1 LCEQAKE
8 DTLTEHTVTF
18 IFALLAIFGFVSA
31 AVVLL
36 TRIFASSV
44 FFAWRERLGSTTLV
58 LAAIAATIATLG
70 SLYLSEVAHF
80 PPCKLCWYQRIAM
93 YPLPIALWIAVWRDD
108 RGIRPYVLAPALIG
122 SVISIW
128 HILIEHFP
136 SLETTTTCD
145 VSNPCGVIWVR
156 QLHYFTIPTMAL
168 AGFSFIIAMVSLC
181 PPRRAPVDWD
191 DEEALVSA
199 HSS

>member
-1 LCEQAKE
+1 M
-8 DTLTEHTVTF
+8 TTHTVTF
-18 IFALLAIFGFVSA
+18 IFALLAIFGFASA
-31 AVVLL
+31 AVIVLVRL
-36 TRIFASSV
+36 FAPAV
-44 FFAWRERLGSTTLV
+44 FFAWRARLGTTTLV
-58 LAAIAATIATLG
+58 LAAIAATIAVGG

-108 RGIRPYVLAPALIG
+108 RGIRPYVIVPAAIG

-128 HILIEHFP
+128 HVLIEHYP

-168 AGFSFIIAMVSLC
+168 AGFWFIIAMVSLC
-181 PPRRAPVDWD
+181 PPRRTPVDWD
-191 DEEALVSA
+191 DDEELISA
-199 HSS
+199 AAP

>member
-1 LCEQAKE
+1 MS
-8 DTLTEHTVTF
+8 THTVTF
-18 IFALLAIFGFVSA
+18 IFALLAIFGFATA
-31 AVVLL
+31 AVVLV
-36 TRIFASSV
+36 TRLFAPAV
-44 FFAWRERLGSTTLV
+44 VAGWRQRLGSSTLV
-58 LAAIAATIATLG
+58 LAAIAGTIATLG

-108 RGIRPYVLAPALIG
+108 RGIRPYVLAPAAIG

-128 HILIEHFP
+128 HVLIEHFP
-136 SLETTTTCD
+136 SLETKTTCD

-168 AGFSFIIAMVSLC
+168 AGFAFIIAMVSLC
-181 PPRRAPVDWD
+181 PPRQVPVDSD
-191 DEEALVSA
+191 DEEELVSA
-199 HSS
+199 GAS